1 MKILDSIQHTVVL
14 NTGKSGR
21 VKEKAQQK
29 GTEEKAMNEKN
40 ILIVRCGE
48 VALKGMNKPY
58 FERMLVDR
66 IKNNLK
72 SFQGVDVKRSEGLI
86 FVRAD
91 KELDIDAIIKEIS
104 KVFGVASIS
113 KAVEAPSDMDAI
125 GEEAVK
131 YMLDLIEKRGIH
143 TFKVEGKRADKTF
156 PVKSPEIGRII
167 GAKVLIGCKVLKVD
181 VHNPDVL
188 LHVDVRHD
196 RSYIYEGKIPGFGGL
211 PLGTNGK
218 GLTLLSG
225 GIDSPVATWMM
236 AKRGML
242 IEAVH
247 FHSYPY
253 TSQRA
258 QEKVEDH
265 ARIVSTY
272 CGRFKMHVINLLPIQ
287 EAIVTNCPEEET
299 TILVRRF
306 MMRIAERIAKDTGCM
321 MLITGENLGQVA
333 SQTAEALVVTDASV
347 DLPVMR
353 PLIAMDKVDIMA
365 KAEEIG
371 TFETSIQPYEDC
383 CTVFLPKHPTTKPK
397 LERILESESK
407 LDVEAL
413 IEAAVQSQEI
423 VNIMPQ

>member
-1 MKILDSIQHTVVL
+1 
-14 NTGKSGR
+14 
-21 VKEKAQQK
+21 
-29 GTEEKAMNEKN
+29 MNEQS
-40 ILIVRCGE
+40 IFIVRCGE

-58 FERMLVDR
+58 FERMLVER
-66 IKNNLK
+66 IKKNVK
-72 SFQGVDVKRSEGLI
+72 QFAGVDVRRHEGLI
-86 FVRAD
+86 YVRAD
-91 KELDIDAIIKEIS
+91 KSIDREQLLKQIG

-113 KAVEAPSDMDAI
+113 PAVEAPSNLDAI

-131 YMLDLIEKRGIH
+131 YMLDLIETKGIK
-143 TFKVEGKRADKTF
+143 TFKVEAKRADKNF

-181 VHNPDVL
+181 VHNPDVHL
-188 LHVDVRHD
+188 FVDVRHD
-196 RSYIYEGKIPGFGGL
+196 KSYIYQQKIAGFGGL

-218 GLTLLSG
+218 GMVLLSG
-225 GIDSPVATWMM
+225 GIDSPVAAWMM

-258 QEKVEDH
+258 QEKVEDL
-265 ARIVSTY
+265 ARIVASY
-272 CGRFKMHVINLLPIQ
+272 CGNFKMHVINLLPIQ
-287 EAIVTNCPEEET
+287 EQIVQNCPEEEA

-306 MMRIAERIAKDTGCM
+306 MMRIAEKIAEKNGGM

-333 SQTAEALVVTDASV
+333 SQTAEALVVTDACV
-347 DLPVMR
+347 KMPVMR
-353 PLIAMDKVDIMA
+353 PLIAMDKVDIMD

-383 CTVFLPKHPTTKPK
+383 CTVFLPKHPSTKPK
-397 LERILESESK
+397 LDRIIESESK
-407 LDVEAL
+407 LDVDQL
-413 IEAAVQSQEI
+413 VEAAVASEEI
-423 VNIMPQ
+423 VQIRQN